1 MLINDASITGS
12 LIVNAS
18 SSFQNIAVSGNI
30 LPGTNNVYN
39 LGSIDKYFKEIFVST
54 GSIKFVDNTG
64 VKTTITSVAGG
75 GIQIGSVQITT
86 SSIAFVDSTGSV
98 TQTIAQSSSLGSTSN
113 FTTTASF
120 NSYTSSN
127 DTTNTTQTGRLSNLE
142 TKSASVDIHISAT
155 NTFTSSTT
163 TRLTN
168 IETKSASVDIS
179 ITNINTFTSSNA
191 NTSLNSYTA
200 SNDTKWTTL
209 TNVTSSLIAL
219 TGSLATTGSN
229 TFRGTT
235 IISGSTY
242 VTGDLVVFGSSSI
255 QYISA
260 SSVSIGTNIVN
271 LNTAN
276 PVVRYGGLSVI
287 DSGSATGKSGSFL
300 FDSRDNEWIF
310 VHQGGVAVTSSTM
323 ITGPETYNALGEETH
338 LTDNIIPK
346 SLNGFHIV
354 DSCLFDNGTTTCFYN
369 STTINSSGVL
379 TSTNLVGTICARN
392 GVISGSAQVD
402 GTAITNK
409 SITIA
414 GTSTA
419 LGGTITLATM
429 TGGSAIHSGS
439 YLATAT
445 TANLSENT
453 NLYYTDARVKTK
465 LSAETVISGSGQV
478 AIASTSGFGTYINQA
493 LLTTSS
499 PTFAGLTINTG
510 GTGTW
515 GPVVIQSTSC
525 WGDGAT
531 QYATIGAGAA
541 GIMIYNPHIV
551 WNGGNTAAAFR
562 MGRSGG
568 ISSGAYYEVGV
579 GASDNFFIAKN
590 ALATG
595 TQLNINSSGNATF
608 SGTLSAS
615 NLSGTN
621 TGDQTNISGNAATV
635 TNGVYTNASNTLTNN
650 LNITGGQGA
659 GNTAAYSSAKRLI
672 FDNDYTTTA
681 KGPNKITLYDAG
693 FLAGFGIHN
702 STVSYYSGDTHKWY
716 KATTSADASIM
727 MQLDGSGNFNATGD
741 ITAYSDVRVKE
752 NILNILDPLNK
763 VLKLRG
769 VSYNRID
776 TDDKTTKIG
785 FIAQEI
791 QKIIPEV
798 VSYDESED
806 RYSVSYGNMTAL
818 LVEAIKEQQIKID
831 NLTLEIENLKK
842 PKGL

>member
-39 LGSIDKYFKEIFVST
+39 LGSVDKFFKEIFVST
-54 GSIKFVDNTG
+54 GSINFVDNTG
-64 VKTTITSVAGG
+64 IKTTISSVAGG

-86 SSIAFVDSTGSV
+86 SSISFVDITGSV

-113 FTTTASF
+113 FTPTSSF
-120 NSYTSSN
+120 NEYTQSFSASVSSSITSISSSV
-127 DTTNTTQTGRLSNLE
+127 TTTITTLSSSVSTSFSLSAASVTSLSSSVSSSVTSLSSSLTSVNTTQNSRLG
-142 TKSASVDIHISAT
+142 T
-155 NTFTSSTT
+155 
-163 TRLTN
+163 
-168 IETKSASVDIS
+168 IES
-179 ITNINTFTSSNA
+179 ITG
-191 NTSLNSYTA
+191 SY
-200 SNDTKWTTL
+200 
-209 TNVTSSLIAL
+209 
-219 TGSLATTGSN
+219 ATTGSN
-229 TFRGTT
+229 TFFGLQTF
-235 IISGSTY
+235 SGSVY
-242 VTGDLVVFGSSSI
+242 IANDLVVQGSSSI

-260 SSVSIGTNIVN
+260 SSVSIGTNIVQ

-276 PVVRYGGLSVI
+276 PSVRFAGLTII
-287 DSGSATGKSGSFL
+287 DSGSVGGSGSFL
-300 FDSRDNEWIF
+300 YDSVHDEFVF
-310 VHQGGVAVTSSTM
+310 VHRGNGTNVTSSHFVL
-323 ITGPETYNALGEETH
+323 GPETYDSLGNETY
-338 LTDNIIPK
+338 LTSNRIPK
-346 SLNGFHIV
+346 GTGKEHLV
-354 DSCLFDNGTTTCFYN
+354 DSQISDDGTTV
-369 STTINSSGVL
+369 SIGGAL
-379 TSTNLVGTICARN
+379 TVTGNITGPIRATN
-392 GVISGSAQVD
+392 GVVSGSSQID
-402 GTAITNK
+402 LTTTTNYA
-409 SITIA
+409 SGILTRLNA
-414 GTSTA
+414 VGVF
-419 LGGTITLATM
+419 
-429 TGGSAIHSGS
+429 SGS
-439 YLATAT
+439 SQVSLSGFNTS
-445 TANLSENT
+445 NLSENT

-515 GPVVIQSTSC
+515 GPVIVQSTSC

-541 GIMIYNPHIV
+541 GIMIFNPHVV
-551 WNGGNTAAAFR
+551 WNGGNSAAAIR
-562 MGRSGG
+562 LGRSGG
-568 ISSGAYYEVGV
+568 ISTGKYYEIGT
-579 GASDNFFIAKN
+579 GASDNFFIVKESLSA
-590 ALATG
+590 G
-595 TQLNINSSGNATF
+595 TPQLNINSSGNATF

-659 GNTAAYSSAKRLI
+659 GNTTAYSSAKRLI

-681 KGPNKITLYDAG
+681 KGPNKITLYDAS

-716 KATTSADASIM
+716 KATTADNASIM
-727 MQLDGSGNFNATGD
+727 MQVDGSGNFNATGD
-741 ITAYSDVRVKE
+741 VTAYSDIRIKE
-752 NILNILDPLNK
+752 NILNIIDPLNK
-763 VLKLRG
+763 VLRLRG

-776 TDDKTTKIG
+776 TDDKSTKIG
-785 FIAQEI
+785 FIAQEVE
-791 QKIIPEV
+791 KIVPEV
-798 VSYDESED
+798 VTYDKEQD
-806 RYSVSYGNMTAL
+806 RYGVSYGNITAL

-831 NLTLEIENLKK
+831 NLTIEVENLKK